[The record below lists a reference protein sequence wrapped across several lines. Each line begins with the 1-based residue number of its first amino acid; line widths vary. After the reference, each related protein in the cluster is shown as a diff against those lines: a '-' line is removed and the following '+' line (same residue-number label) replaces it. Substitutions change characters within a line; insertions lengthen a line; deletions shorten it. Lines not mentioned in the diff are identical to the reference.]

1 MRAASEG
8 VEVAVGAPL
17 LLVHC
22 ATQKPLCVEAA
33 KVPTDYGIE
42 LEVGRA
48 RTWARA
54 RIPYTYGTDTG
65 RGPRSRRCWGYCLQG
80 DAAGYRSADDT
91 TALSVLPLELRG
103 SVEGT
108 SLST

>member
-48 RTWARA
+48 GARA
-54 RIPYTYGTDTG
+54 TGTGTLRLLAPVRLRAPDF
-65 RGPRSRRCWGYCLQG
+65 RGL
-80 DAAGYRSADDT
+80 
-91 TALSVLPLELRG
+91 
-103 SVEGT
+103 
-108 SLST
+108 